1 MGDAMTRDC
10 NSSCALVVLP
20 GGDCTH
26 RRCLHSDGSDDSG
39 GSAGGDAFLSDDAAE
54 ATFET
59 RPSMGQVTVTGTEA
73 GTEITLFDQSGQ
85 AVESSETD
93 SDGALIFR
101 EVEPGTYRVATT
113 DGDDQV
119 ASGDIVVP
127 TEEESLPEQDFYEG
141 QTLEPGYTYI
151 ETRDGT

>member
-1 MGDAMTRDC
+1 MTRD
-10 NSSCALVVLP
+10 NKLLRALVVCLAATALIA
-20 GGDCTH
+20 GACT
-26 RRCLHSDGSDDSG
+26 DGSDDSG

-93 SDGALIFR
+93 SEGALIFR
-101 EVEPGTYRVATT
+101 EVEPG
-113 DGDDQV
+113 
-119 ASGDIVVP
+119 
-127 TEEESLPEQDFYEG
+127 
-141 QTLEPGYTYI
+141 
-151 ETRDGT
+151 